1 MSGYKTHPYA
11 EIFPFASEVDFNTLA
26 SDIRLNGLLEPIVL
40 LDDAILDGRNRYRA
54 CINTGTEPRFVQYEG
69 DDPLAFVISKN
80 LARRHMD
87 GSQLAMVGGRLANM
101 QQGNFSKAANLPV
114 SPVSQSKA
122 AQIVNVSERSVR
134 SARKVLDRGDNDL
147 SAAVDRGEI
156 AVSVAA
162 KIAEIDDPETRK
174 EIMNDSR
181 PDQAVKKA
189 ARKKKERDL
198 SQKQAALPTKQYGVI
213 YADPEWKFETFSENG
228 MDRSAENHY
237 PTSSTESIAARKVPE
252 IAAKDSV
259 LFLWATVPMIRDA
272 LKVMKAW
279 GFEYKSQMV
288 WVKDRVGTG
297 YWFRNQ
303 HEILLVGTKGKV
315 PAPAPGSQWSS
326 VVEEPVGAHSEK
338 PDIFYELIE
347 EYFPNLPKIE
357 LNARR
362 ARDGWDSW
370 GNEAPDNE

>member
-54 CINTGTEPRFVQYEG
+54 CNNTGTEPRFVQYEG
-69 DDPLAFVISKN
+69 NDPLSFVISKN
-80 LARRHMD
+80 LARRHLD
-87 GSQLAMVGGRLANM
+87 GSQLAMVGGRLANISHGEN
-101 QQGNFSKAANLPV
+101 QHTLGAANLPV
-114 SPVSQSKA
+114 LSQPDA
-122 AQIVNVSERSVR
+122 AKIVNVSERSVR
-134 SARKVLDRGDNDL
+134 SARKVLNCGDTNL
-147 SAAVDRGEI
+147 SAAVDRGAI

-162 KIAEIDDPETRK
+162 KIAEIEDPETRK
-174 EIMNDSR
+174 EIINDAR

-189 ARKKKERDL
+189 TRKKKEKDL

-228 MDRSAENHY
+228 VDRSAENHY
-237 PTSSTESIAARKVPE
+237 PTSATDSIAARKGPD

-279 GFEYKSQMV
+279 GFDQ
-288 WVKDRVGTG
+288 RTG
-297 YWFRNQ
+297 
-303 HEILLVGTKGKV
+303 
-315 PAPAPGSQWSS
+315 
-326 VVEEPVGAHSEK
+326 
-338 PDIFYELIE
+338 
-347 EYFPNLPKIE
+347 
-357 LNARR
+357 
-362 ARDGWDSW
+362 
-370 GNEAPDNE
+370 